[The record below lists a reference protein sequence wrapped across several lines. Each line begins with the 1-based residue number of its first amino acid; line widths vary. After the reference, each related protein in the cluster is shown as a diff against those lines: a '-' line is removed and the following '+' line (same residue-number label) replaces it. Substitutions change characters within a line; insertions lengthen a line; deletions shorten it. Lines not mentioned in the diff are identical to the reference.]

1 MAECV
6 VYGLEVFKDYFKGYE
21 EQYVL
26 IGGAACDIAFEE
38 REQVFRKTRDL
49 DMVLIIEVLTSEF
62 GERFW
67 EFIKGGQY
75 RNKVTNKG
83 KPQFYRF
90 DKPEID
96 GYPRMIE
103 LFCREDFKL
112 KENKGITPIHIDDS
126 ISSLSAIL
134 LDNDYYELLLDGRT
148 IIDGMP
154 VLRPEYLILFKA
166 KAYLDL
172 FNRRNNGEKVDSSNI
187 NKHKNDVLRIVA
199 ALTLN
204 RVDKLSSSIKTDI
217 DDFIS
222 TLFSYPFDYNL
233 LKERNLKN
241 EEVIDKLKSIYD

>member
-1 MAECV
+1 M
-6 VYGLEVFKDYFKGYE
+6 VYGLEIFKDYFKGHE
-21 EQYVL
+21 DQYVL

-49 DMVLIIEVLTSEF
+49 DMVLIFEVLTSEF

-148 IIDGMP
+148 IIDGMS

-204 RVDKLSSSIKTDI
+204 RIEIMSSAVKVDIN
-217 DDFIS
+217 DFIS